1 MKKICTILLLS
12 GVVLASRIMPAS
24 AEDTSSGCGLG
35 WQVSQRMS
43 LLSSVIR
50 TTTDTILPNT
60 FSMTSGTSGCAK
72 HDIVKNDENAVMF
85 AVNNYN
91 SIVVEMAEGRGEF
104 LNGFAQALGCKDV
117 SYAGFSALTQ
127 AHYQQI
133 LDQAAH
139 DGVGLYRAVR
149 TQLEASP
156 TMIGQCV
163 PTV

>member
-1 MKKICTILLLS
+1 MMKKICAIALGMGLCLGSLTT
-12 GVVLASRIMPAS
+12 PAS

-35 WQVSQRMS
+35 WQVSQRQS
-43 LLSSVIR
+43 LLSSAIR
-50 TTTDTILPNT
+50 STTDAFLPNT

-72 HDIVKNDENAVMF
+72 HEIVKNDEKAVEF

-91 SIVVEMAEGRGEF
+91 SIVVEMAEGHGEF
-104 LNGFAQALGCKDV
+104 LDGFAQALGCTDATAFG
-117 SYAGFSALTQ
+117 SLTQ

-139 DGVGLYRAVR
+139 DGINLYRAVR

-156 TMIGQCV
+156 ALGGQCV